1 MGNISSAAMS
11 CCDARSSDTL
21 RGTGKLHNEEADSVT
36 YSADGMC
43 GMEAVRLGKAPRNVS
58 FVAAWQPDAEP
69 DANHTSDSSYGPGLM
84 AQYAVTALVGLTGL
98 VEEPSSG
105 PVIECLRGMR
115 SGRNRNRRVHL

>member
-1 MGNISSAAMS
+1 MVTS
-11 CCDARSSDTL
+11 CCDARSSETL
-21 RGTGKLHNEEADSVT
+21 PGKSRYEEADSE
-36 YSADGMC
+36 AGMC
-43 GMEAVRLGKAPRNVS
+43 GMEARAPMRVGKAPRNVA
-58 FVAAWQPDAEP
+58 FQGEGGAWQPDAEP
-69 DANHTSDSSYGPGLM
+69 DANHRDDSSYGPGLM